1 MFFLLNTCKLF
12 PLNDFL
18 SAMFSLKLSMISS
31 VKTTQLAKRQ
41 MASVSRKAL
50 GFFKDKTN
58 TETSEIAPIIEH
70 DEDFDSEVRQN
81 KIDSLRNKS
90 GLLPQHRNILH
101 GKVPYTQAESWVHN
115 TLKYQRKI
123 YGKFGESSE
132 LDPSNI

>member
-1 MFFLLNTCKLF
+1 
-12 PLNDFL
+12 
-18 SAMFSLKLSMISS
+18 
-31 VKTTQLAKRQ
+31 